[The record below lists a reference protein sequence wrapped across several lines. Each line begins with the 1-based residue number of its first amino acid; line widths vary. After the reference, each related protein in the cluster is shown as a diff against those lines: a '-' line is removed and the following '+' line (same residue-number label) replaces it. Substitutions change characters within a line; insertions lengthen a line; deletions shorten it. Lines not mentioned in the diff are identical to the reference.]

1 YNVSN
6 TEPVWPKIEADLTF
20 AMENLAPV
28 ASQPGRANSWAA
40 MAFLVK
46 AYMFQGKF
54 NEAKPLLDNL
64 IANGVTP
71 SGDKYDLQPEFSQLW
86 RPQWENG
93 PEAVFSVQ
101 NSVNDGANGI
111 NGNFGEWRDYRT
123 VLNPSGLG
131 NEPSCGR
138 LVLSCAQDGLP
149 LLVR

>member
-1 YNVSN
+1 
-6 TEPVWPKIEADLTF
+6 
-20 AMENLAPV
+20 NLAPV

-64 IANGVTP
+64 IANWVTP
-71 SGDKYDLQPEFSQLW
+71 SGDKYDLQPEISQLW

-101 NSVNDGANGI
+101 NSVNDRANGL
-111 NGNFGEWRDYRT
+111 NGYLWDCSNFPP
-123 VLNPSGLG
+123 VLNPSG
-131 NEPSCGR
+131 
-138 LVLSCAQDGLP
+138 
-149 LLVR
+149 